1 MTRQSRILV
10 FVILMFNSLRGSLSL
25 RLGRNNAR
33 DVPRTFARQMS
44 MKLQTGLVGL
54 PNVGKSTL
62 FNALVGSEAAQ
73 AANFPFCTIEPNV
86 GLVNVP
92 DPRLEK
98 LSVIHKSA
106 KVIPATMEFVD
117 IAGIVK
123 GASEGEGLGN
133 KFLTNIRQTD
143 AIVHVVRCFE
153 NPDVIHVDGSVDPI
167 RDIDVIN
174 LELILADLEQTEKRL
189 EKCKKDRS
197 QKKEIKDEIS
207 VLEKINA
214 ALTAGL
220 PARSVDLSD
229 EDLLLIKSLC
239 LLTLKPVIYA
249 ANVKDED
256 LAEGNEMSKKV
267 EELATK
273 ENNRCVMVSA
283 QVEAELASLDGD
295 DRTEF
300 LEALGVNENE
310 VGLKALTKASYSILG
325 LQTYFTS
332 GPTETRAWT
341 FKKGM
346 SAPQAAGVIHT
357 DFEKGFIRSETIS
370 YDDMIECGD
379 EQAVKAAGKLRS
391 EGKEYIMQ
399 EGDICLFRF
408 NV

>member
-1 MTRQSRILV
+1 MTLQSRILV

-256 LAEGNEMSKKV
+256 LAEGRRLPIIFRLIILSIVLCVKI
-267 EELATK
+267 EL
-273 ENNRCVMVSA
+273 
-283 QVEAELASLDGD
+283 
-295 DRTEF
+295 
-300 LEALGVNENE
+300 
-310 VGLKALTKASYSILG
+310 
-325 LQTYFTS
+325 
-332 GPTETRAWT
+332 P
-341 FKKGM
+341 
-346 SAPQAAGVIHT
+346 
-357 DFEKGFIRSETIS
+357 
-370 YDDMIECGD
+370 
-379 EQAVKAAGKLRS
+379 
-391 EGKEYIMQ
+391 
-399 EGDICLFRF
+399 
-408 NV
+408 

>member
-1 MTRQSRILV
+1 MWYGTINCHTLLPALAVTSMNLISKILCIMLTSMTSS
-10 FVILMFNSLRGSLSL
+10 FSF
-25 RLGRNNAR
+25 RLGSIVSRHAPGSMLAR
-33 DVPRTFARQMS
+33 HVS

-86 GLVNVP
+86 GIVNVP

-98 LSVIHKSA
+98 LSAIHNSA

-153 NPDVIHVDGSVDPI
+153 NPDVIHVDGTVDPI

-189 EKCKKDRS
+189 DKCKKDRS
-197 QKKEIKDEIS
+197 QRKEIKDEIE
-207 VLEKINA
+207 VLEKINT
-214 ALTAGL
+214 ALAAGL

-229 EDLLLIKSLC
+229 EDLFLIKSLC

-249 ANVKDED
+249 ANVKDDD
-256 LAEGNEMSKKV
+256 LAEG
-267 EELATK
+267 
-273 ENNRCVMVSA
+273 
-283 QVEAELASLDGD
+283 
-295 DRTEF
+295 
-300 LEALGVNENE
+300 
-310 VGLKALTKASYSILG
+310 
-325 LQTYFTS
+325 
-332 GPTETRAWT
+332 
-341 FKKGM
+341 KG
-346 SAPQAAGVIHT
+346 
-357 DFEKGFIRSETIS
+357 
-370 YDDMIECGD
+370 
-379 EQAVKAAGKLRS
+379 
-391 EGKEYIMQ
+391 
-399 EGDICLFRF
+399 
-408 NV
+408 